1 MPCLKTNYTLF
12 SEGLKLV
19 NIEDCTQVGSEQSKK
34 NECGQRNVIKLKE
47 KINELVEWV
56 INPEYIK

>member
-12 SEGLKLV
+12 SEGLELV
-19 NIEDCTQVGSEQSKK
+19 NIEDCPQVGGEQSKK
-34 NECGQRNVIKLKE
+34 NECGQRNDQKLKE

-56 INPEYIK
+56 INPEFIK